1 MLVNASVLPLGVV
14 HRVPSII
21 AMAKPT
27 MIISF
32 FIKKKTEELLG
43 KSFYSCFYSANYV
56 TVTVISLAFGRP
68 LAVF

>member
-32 FIKKKTEELLG
+32 KKQKTVELLG
-43 KSFYSCFYSANYV
+43 KLFYACFYSANYV

>member
-1 MLVNASVLPLGVV
+1 MLVTDVGLPLGVV

-21 AMAKPT
+21 AMAKPR
-27 MIISF
+27 MIISSK
-32 FIKKKTEELLG
+32 KKKTEELLG
-43 KSFYSCFYSANYV
+43 KFFYSCFYSANYV